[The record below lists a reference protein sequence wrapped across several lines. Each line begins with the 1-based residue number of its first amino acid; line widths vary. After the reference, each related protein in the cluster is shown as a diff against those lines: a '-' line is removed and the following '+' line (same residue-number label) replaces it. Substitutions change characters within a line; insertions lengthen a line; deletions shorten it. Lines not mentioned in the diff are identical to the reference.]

1 MSLLTPKGQ
10 QAALTDMDNV
20 VVFDPN
26 EFKTLYPEFANVPN
40 ETLQNYFNAATLLC
54 DNTPQSLVTDLAE
67 RKMLLYMLVCHIATL
82 KERGNGI
89 VGTITSAAEGKVNV
103 SVTPLVNANW
113 YQSTACGA
121 LYWQATAKYRTGMR
135 YNAYCPC

>member
-1 MSLLTPKGQ
+1 MIM
-10 QAALTDMDNV
+10 A
-20 VVFDPN
+20 VVFDPA
-26 EFKTLYPEFANVPN
+26 EFKTLYPEFANLSDDV
-40 ETLQNYFNAATLLC
+40 LQSYFNAACLLC
-54 DNTPQSLVTDLAE
+54 NNTDQSPVTDLAE

-82 KERGNGI
+82 KERGNAI

-121 LYWQATAKYRTGMR
+121 LYWQATAKYRMGMR
-135 YNAYCPC
+135 YNAYIPC

>member
-1 MSLLTPKGQ
+1 
-10 QAALTDMDNV
+10 MDNV
-20 VVFDPN
+20 VVFDAS
-26 EFKTLYPEFANVPN
+26 EFKLLYPEFANVPDD
-40 ETLQNYFNAATLLC
+40 TLKNYFNAATLLC
-54 DNTPQSLVTDLAE
+54 DNTPQSLVTDIAE
-67 RKMLLYMLVCHIATL
+67 RKILLYMLVCHIATL
-82 KERGNGI
+82 KERGNAI

-121 LYWQATAKYRTGMR
+121 LYWQATAKYRMGMR